1 MAATQTGASS
11 RVVLGEFSSYADAQR
26 VVDYLADRRFPVH
39 RVTIVGRDLEYV
51 EQPMGRFGYPEAI
64 TRGSFIGGVL
74 GALVG
79 WVFGLFN
86 WVDPLVS
93 GLALAFYG
101 LIIGSFWGAI
111 SGGLMHLLSRGQRD
125 FRSVA
130 GMRASRYEVLVDAEV
145 AEEAARVLSEV
156 QR

>member
-1 MAATQTGASS
+1 MAATETRASP
-11 RVVLGEFSSYADAQR
+11 RIVLGEFSSYADAQR
-26 VVDYLADRRFPVH
+26 VVDSLSDRRFPFH

-51 EQPMGRFGYPEAI
+51 EQPTGRFGYPEAI

-79 WVFGLFN
+79 WVFGLFS

-101 LIIGSFWGAI
+101 LIIGSIWGAI
-111 SGGLMHLLSRGQRD
+111 SGGLMHLLRRGRHD
-125 FRSVA
+125 FRSVT
-130 GMRASRYEVLVDAEV
+130 GMRAKRYEVLVDEEV
-145 AEEAARVLSEV
+145 AEEAARVLSGFG
-156 QR
+156 